1 MKNRPIEELE
11 KHLELS
17 KFIKLLLA
25 NLNKFKCLFK
35 ALIQNSLFVPHH
47 MQVLFWHFINVTLL
61 VRLYYINIVNI
72 NSERASESVIQ

>member
-1 MKNRPIEELE
+1 MKNRPIQELE

-35 ALIQNSLFVPHH
+35 ALIQNALFIPHH
-47 MQVLFWHFINVTLL
+47 MQALF
-61 VRLYYINIVNI
+61 
-72 NSERASESVIQ
+72 